1 MTDTPKSTPERLHLT
16 ESFYAT
22 RPTPFTVFLRTF
34 LPWQVLRFAVINL
47 KMLSLIGRSHHG
59 GDVRGGH

>member
-1 MTDTPKSTPERLHLT
+1 MTEPERPGGNEHLR

-34 LPWQVLRFAVINL
+34 LPWQMWRFVEINL
-47 KMLSLIGRSHHG
+47 RMFRVIGKSH
-59 GDVRGGH
+59 RGQH